1 MRDTSRPD
9 TSLIR
14 LPWRHGRGVRR
25 MARSGL
31 PFLLLSP
38 HRARSYRSRRRRNH
52 RADQGRAGGG
62 AGMTDPTAY
71 LRYRVRILPN
81 QLAAA
86 RTRVVH
92 LEREAIRYGFIDL
105 LADAPLAGRYDPA
118 SIVDSEA
125 VLNSYAA
132 PEWRE
137 LDEKDRKRTRLTP
150 VTNAHL
156 VCRLLLE
163 KKKKLKH

>member
-1 MRDTSRPD
+1 
-9 TSLIR
+9 
-14 LPWRHGRGVRR
+14 
-25 MARSGL
+25 
-31 PFLLLSP
+31 
-38 HRARSYRSRRRRNH
+38 
-52 RADQGRAGGG
+52 
-62 AGMTDPTAY
+62 MTDPTAY

-137 LDEKDRKRTRLTP
+137 LDENGQDWVAAIIRETLASAEIGRTSCGER
-150 VTNAHL
+150 
-156 VCRLLLE
+156 VCPYV
-163 KKKKLKH
+163 

>member
-1 MRDTSRPD
+1 
-9 TSLIR
+9 
-14 LPWRHGRGVRR
+14 
-25 MARSGL
+25 
-31 PFLLLSP
+31 
-38 HRARSYRSRRRRNH
+38 
-52 RADQGRAGGG
+52 
-62 AGMTDPTAY
+62 MTDPTAY

-137 LDEKDRKRTRLTP
+137 LDENGQDWRSEEHTSELQSLMRISYAVFCL
-150 VTNAHL
+150 
-156 VCRLLLE
+156 
-163 KKKKLKH
+163 KKKN

>member
-1 MRDTSRPD
+1 
-9 TSLIR
+9 
-14 LPWRHGRGVRR
+14 
-25 MARSGL
+25 
-31 PFLLLSP
+31 
-38 HRARSYRSRRRRNH
+38 
-52 RADQGRAGGG
+52 
-62 AGMTDPTAY
+62 MTDPTAY

-137 LDEKDRKRTRLTP
+137 LDENGQDWVAAIIRETLERAGYTNLTP
-150 VTNAHL
+150 SSGLPPLGRGGAVRDCPTHRAL
-156 VCRLLLE
+156 GGVRSDDQE
-163 KKKKLKH
+163 